1 MVDIGLKPVE
11 PYSFVATTRRLV
23 RSEKALYRVRDG
35 QFLRVLR
42 IQGRPIPVEI
52 GWESGQVRV
61 QTTVELGTREREI
74 LARLIRRMFSLDVDL
89 GPFYEHMKKEY
100 PLAPIIEERKG
111 LHFVLDPSLYE
122 CLIKTVISQQLNLS
136 FAGRLVYR
144 LVELAGETIRYG
156 DEELPVFPTPE
167 QVARLDY
174 EDLQKLQFNR
184 RKAEYVIDLSRQV
197 ADGELDLEG
206 LQSLSDRQVVEKL
219 VALRGVG
226 RWTAE
231 CLLLFGMGRPDLL
244 PAADIGV
251 RNAVKKAF
259 ELDGQ
264 PTEAEVREWGEGWT
278 PWRSYVTF
286 YLWDYLTEG

>member
-1 MVDIGLKPVE
+1 
-11 PYSFVATTRRLV
+11 
-23 RSEKALYRVRDG
+23 
-35 QFLRVLR
+35 
-42 IQGRPIPVEI
+42 
-52 GWESGQVRV
+52 
-61 QTTVELGTREREI
+61 
-74 LARLIRRMFSLDVDL
+74 
-89 GPFYEHMKKEY
+89 
-100 PLAPIIEERKG
+100 
-111 LHFVLDPSLYE
+111 
-122 CLIKTVISQQLNLS
+122 
-136 FAGRLVYR
+136 
-144 LVELAGETIRYG
+144 
-156 DEELPVFPTPE
+156 
-167 QVARLDY
+167 LDY